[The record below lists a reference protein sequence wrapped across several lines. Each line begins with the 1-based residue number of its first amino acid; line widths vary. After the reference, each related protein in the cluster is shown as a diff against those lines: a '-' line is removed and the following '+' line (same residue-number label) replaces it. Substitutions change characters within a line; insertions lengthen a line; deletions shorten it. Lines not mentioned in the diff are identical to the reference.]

1 MNMAMNIKTNISR
14 TMRYLF
20 IAVTGLL
27 FASCSKDRL
36 TGNGDVI
43 SETRNTREFTSVRT
57 SGSTRVH
64 IEYGPE
70 FEVEVRGSSNLVPRF
85 KTRVINGVMEL
96 GYDNVWNVHR
106 DDIEVY
112 LTMPELTG
120 VSMSGSGR
128 TTVAGEF
135 PHVSSFR
142 ASLSGSGQLEIR
154 DEIDCRYLEANL
166 SGSGKCRLRNLVSE
180 EAEVRISG
188 SGTVWLTALDLLKVR
203 ISGSGD
209 VFYAGDPEIDEKIS
223 GSGDIRRL

>member
-1 MNMAMNIKTNISR
+1 MNTKTNMTKSL
-14 TMRYLF
+14 RYLF
-20 IAVTGLL
+20 IALFGLF

-43 SETRNTREFTSVRT
+43 SETRNTREFTSVKS

-70 FEVEVRGSSNLVPRF
+70 FNVEVRGSSNLVPRF

-96 GYDNVWNVHR
+96 GYDHVWNVHR

-112 LTMPELTG
+112 LTMPEISG
-120 VSMSGSGR
+120 VSQSGSGK
-128 TTVAGEF
+128 TTVAGAF
-135 PHVSSFR
+135 PEVPSFR

-154 DEIDCRYLEANL
+154 DEINCRYLSASL
-166 SGSGKCRLRNLVSE
+166 SGSGKFRLRNLVAE
-180 EAEVRISG
+180 EAEVKVSG
-188 SGTVWLTALDLLKVR
+188 SGTVWVTALDLLKVR

-209 VFYAGDPEIDEKIS
+209 VYYAGNPEIDEEIS
-223 GSGDIRRL
+223 GSGDIRKL